1 VQNSQDTIP
10 VAVDIQKQW
19 QALVLSDDRSCWK
32 VDSQNV
38 RELLRNKL
46 PEYAI
51 VKNLR
56 LCPAGANPLNY
67 DVILKGVVDTQH
79 PAGHKRH
86 LPMCFDK
93 LDEAFMHLDCPLD
106 NIRLSAPI
114 TRAPT
119 SVTTELSFPSVNSV
133 SLEWRLNTKQHAA
146 FIVLCATL
154 LRRHVVNTSS
164 TIQINQRYNIFIL

>member
-1 VQNSQDTIP
+1 
-10 VAVDIQKQW
+10 
-19 QALVLSDDRSCWK
+19 
-32 VDSQNV
+32 
-38 RELLRNKL
+38 
-46 PEYAI
+46 
-51 VKNLR
+51 
-56 LCPAGANPLNY
+56 
-67 DVILKGVVDTQH
+67 
-79 PAGHKRH
+79 
-86 LPMCFDK
+86 MCFNK

-106 NIRLSAPI
+106 NIGSSAPI
-114 TRAPT
+114 TRKPT